1 MTIREAIRQMV
12 IDVASKKM
20 IRIGKATNIDA
31 DKCICDVDLGNGA
44 SLHAVKLKA
53 IEEGEDKGL
62 VIIPKQDTMV
72 CAAML
77 EGIEANWSLIQYSE
91 IESWQITTSGGA
103 QITVADDGKVYL
115 NGQDHGGLVK
125 IEALV
130 DRLKEIEDTHDKLVD
145 MFDTHVHTVSSGT
158 AIKLSA
164 PSMTKMPS
172 KTNKDDLENKNVQHG
187 DGA

>member
-1 MTIREAIRQMV
+1 MV
-12 IDVASKKM
+12 IDVANKKM
-20 IRIGKATNIDA
+20 IRIGKATNIDS

-53 IEEGEDKGL
+53 IEEGKDKGL
-62 VIIPKQDTMV
+62 VIIPKENTMV

-103 QITVADDGKVYL
+103 QVTVADDGKVYL
-115 NGQDHGGLVK
+115 NGKDHKGLVK
-125 IEALV
+125 V
-130 DRLKEIEDTHDKLVD
+130 KELTQQLNNIEDDINNLKLV
-145 MFDTHVHTVSSGT
+145 FSGWSPVLEDGGGALKIAAGSWFAQQLT
-158 AIKLSA
+158 NTIKS
-164 PSMTKMPS
+164 
-172 KTNKDDLENKNVQHG
+172 DIENTNVQHG